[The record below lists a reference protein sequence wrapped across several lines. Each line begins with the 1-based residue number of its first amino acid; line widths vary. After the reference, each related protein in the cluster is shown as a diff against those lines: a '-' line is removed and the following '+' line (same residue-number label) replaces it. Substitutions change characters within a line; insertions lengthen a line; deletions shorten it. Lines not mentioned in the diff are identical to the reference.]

1 MGSFLFM
8 QRMAIYFSQ
17 SNMKQL
23 TYTIFLLLLLGS
35 CSYPCRKSDG
45 FIINFINYTEQEVSS
60 YNIKK
65 YFKGTNF
72 SKLVDSLVIDA
83 SVITY
88 MQNNDTLQWTSSSSV
103 ANLISDFDYQILVPS
118 TGSQYQIT
126 EIFEPQQEDRKSMNK
141 VYCVN
146 SIVSCKVNGVET
158 KLSFDNLYLKK

>member
-1 MGSFLFM
+1 M
-8 QRMAIYFSQ
+8 QRVAIYCGQ

-23 TYTIFLLLLLGS
+23 TYIVFLLLLLGS

-60 YNIKK
+60 YNIKR
-65 YFKGTNF
+65 YSKGTNF
-72 SKLVDSLVIDA
+72 SNLVDSLIIDA

-88 MQNNDTLQWTSSSSV
+88 RQNNDTLQWTSSSSV
-103 ANLISDFDYQILVPS
+103 ANLSPDFDYQVLIPA

-126 EIFEPQQEDRKSMNK
+126 EIFEPQQEGRKSMNK

-146 SIVSCKVNGVET
+146 GIVSCKVNGVET